1 VVDGHFEE
9 KVQREGRFV
18 YVAVDPPL
26 GAEVLSLPESAVEIE
41 VSGVG
46 YYQYDRVFYRRVVH
60 PTRTAYVIVA
70 SPY

>member
-1 VVDGHFEE
+1 M
-9 KVQREGRFV
+9 
-18 YVAVDPPL
+18 AVDPPL
-26 GAEVLSLPESAVEIE
+26 GAEVLSLPGSAVEIE